1 VLYTLNNLVVC
12 CRIECLSQT
21 PSAVNGG
28 MPVRDTDALVKLR
41 LLMLMMLLIVRHS
54 DARPFINCRLSTSAD
69 DERHLSVVATV
80 NDCSTTQQS
89 TETLSDVTVQ
99 QATQHRIPNEY
110 NFVNM
115 CHLIENFR
123 KFND

>member
-1 VLYTLNNLVVC
+1 
-12 CRIECLSQT
+12 
-21 PSAVNGG
+21 